1 MVSEWLD
8 NYLCNNHEVLSYFPR
23 KLYCDFLLNEVQN
36 YVVFLELQKSG
47 GFFPHNRSRA
57 YCDPNILRR
66 LIIRLHVE
74 HVIIP
79 SVMKDTIEM
88 DILGVVSVLTQTCI

>member
-8 NYLCNNHEVLSYFPR
+8 NYFCNNHEVLSYFPR

-47 GFFPHNRSRA
+47 GVFSHNRSRA
-57 YCDPNILRR
+57 YRDPNILRR
-66 LIIRLHVE
+66 LIIRPHVE

-79 SVMKDTIEM
+79 SIMKDTIEM
-88 DILGVVSVLTQTCI
+88 DILGVISVITKTRI